1 MAPSVCAHVGL
12 SQVMFPGPGA
22 GCSLRGSAD
31 GPHILAHKGRGNLLV
46 WLLPVSQLPFFFSCL
61 VTVQVT
67 HSVPLQARLLMWL
80 LPEDPLYCL
89 GKRAGTSAADRW
101 DSHRTI
107 PRWQNSRA
115 FQVWAHGI
123 LAPQPWMEPASHALE
138 DTDLITGPPGK
149 SQQYR
154 FDIFKWLRRKDLIR
168 SKTVGIQK
176 VSETAGL

>member
-1 MAPSVCAHVGL
+1 MRSCGRMAPSVCAHVGL

-46 WLLPVSQLPFFFSCL
+46 RLLPVSQLPFFFSCL

-67 HSVPLQARLLMWL
+67 LLSASPGQVGHLQITTSEHLSYERCSLEAALSILITAVLTTLLAVFPFRLLMWL
-80 LPEDPLYCL
+80 LPEEPLYCL

-115 FQVWAHGI
+115 FQVWVR
-123 LAPQPWMEPASHALE
+123 L
-138 DTDLITGPPGK
+138 
-149 SQQYR
+149 
-154 FDIFKWLRRKDLIR
+154 
-168 SKTVGIQK
+168 
-176 VSETAGL
+176 